1 MAVVSTSR
9 KLTVLVL
16 LTNGVML
23 AINAVS
29 SMYIARH
36 LGVNSF
42 ANYSTMVSFATV
54 FGISLRGL
62 QFLMVDDY
70 SAYRPNTVA
79 THPIHGPKTIITFLF
94 QLGLIL
100 AVLSPVIATILDISI
115 GLFLIGIMIILSFG
129 LQSSAAGK
137 YLGLGRFGRLQAFLT
152 LGTCLQLPL
161 LFIGGL
167 KSLGT
172 SFFLSILIVPSL
184 LIWLM
189 VEVTVND
196 IKVTVTRMSWKNI
209 FETGFNL
216 GIAAL
221 STNTYLLLAGDTF
234 RGDQRG
240 ALSGLAIILTT
251 ATGLA
256 ISMSMLLSRE
266 TSVDRRRTGT
276 IPKLHNIGKYILF
289 CSIVPTFGFLIVAL
303 NQAPIKWIFGAE
315 FSGVLT
321 NTTLIFATLG
331 FVPWGFVSVVLFDRG
346 PAYSI
351 KKFMPISIVAIMN
364 CLLLVLSNPN
374 ASGFIAINGSLG
386 LLAAALILSINV

>member
-1 MAVVSTSR
+1 MAVFSASR

-23 AINAVS
+23 GINAVS
-29 SMYIARH
+29 SMYVARH
-36 LGVNSF
+36 LGVHSF

-70 SAYRPNTVA
+70 SAHRPNTV
-79 THPIHGPKTIITFLF
+79 THNAIHGPETIIVFLF

-100 AVLSPVIATILDISI
+100 AAFSPVIASILDVSI
-115 GLFLIGIMIILSFG
+115 GLVLIGIVIILSFG

-137 YLGLGRFGRLQAFLT
+137 YLGLGRFERLQAFLT

-167 KSLGT
+167 MSLGT
-172 SFFLSILIVPSL
+172 GFFLAILIIPSL

-189 VEVTVND
+189 VEITVKEID
-196 IKVTVTRMSWKNI
+196 VAVTRVSWKNI

-221 STNTYLLLAGDTF
+221 STNTYLLLAGNTF
-234 RGDQRG
+234 SGDQRG

-256 ISMSMLLSRE
+256 ISMSMLLSRG
-266 TSVDRRRTGT
+266 TSVDRRRTGK
-276 IPKLHNIGKYILF
+276 IPRLHNIGKYILF
-289 CSIVPTFGFLIVAL
+289 CSIVPMFGFLIVAL

-321 NTTLIFATLG
+321 NATLIFASLG

-346 PAYSI
+346 SAYSI
-351 KKFMPISIVAIMN
+351 KKFMPISIVAITN
-364 CLLLVLSNPN
+364 CLLLALSNLST
-374 ASGFIAINGSLG
+374 SGFIAINGSLG
-386 LLAAALILSINV
+386 LLAAVLILSIRV